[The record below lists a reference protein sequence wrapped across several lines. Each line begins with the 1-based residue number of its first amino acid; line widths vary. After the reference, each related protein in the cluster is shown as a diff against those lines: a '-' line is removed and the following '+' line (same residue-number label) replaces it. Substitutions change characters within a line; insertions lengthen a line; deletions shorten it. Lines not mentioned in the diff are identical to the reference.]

1 MVLDIDYDT
10 NGNDTVAKLNRG
22 GSIINF
28 QAFGEEAKLTDG
40 NGNQKTFTH
49 NADGI
54 NAIYKVNDYDEVL
67 HESITSIFKESL
79 SPISYHE
86 KTGKAK
92 NYSSLYKRSVDV

>member
-1 MVLDIDYDT
+1 VVLDIDYDT

-28 QAFGEEAKLTDG
+28 QAFGEESKLTDG

-54 NAIYKVNDYDEVL
+54 NAIYEVNDYDEVWY
-67 HESITSIFKESL
+67 ESITSTFKESL
-79 SPISYHE
+79 SPLSYYE

-92 NYSSLYKRSVDV
+92 KLFCFI